1 MTRRAMSVG
10 PYMEEMSE
18 QQRLSA
24 GEGAGA
30 AQVEMFQAGG
40 LLRTCTP
47 PMLNR
52 SIKSARLYEHSP

>member
-1 MTRRAMSVG
+1 
-10 PYMEEMSE
+10 MEEMSE